1 MQFLWRPRDRII
13 DFLIILN
20 FIFYIFLRRK
30 FAVVVTGQYHEME
43 KFLMDTFHNHLVC
56 NI

>member
-30 FAVVVTGQYHEME
+30 FAVVVTGRYHEME
-43 KFLMDTFHNHLVC
+43 KFLMDPFHNHLVC